1 MVLIAVLA
9 VPSMVL
15 AANKL
20 ATGEVAVTAETVTIP
35 LEITNQDGLMAM
47 DIPLKFSE
55 GVTLKEVTF
64 NDTRVSYF
72 DLQVADIDN
81 ENRTVAIGLIT
92 QITAQ
97 SKPDLAAGTGT
108 VANLVFEVTDPDV
121 DEVSLETVTMSKP
134 DHELMFIYHEYVDG
148 KVVDQRVEGGDF
160 EPFALAL
167 SGTGDDNVPDHFAL
181 MQNYPNP
188 FNPTTIIAFDLP
200 VASDYK
206 LTIYNILG
214 QVVNDISGTSDAG
227 TVEVEWDA
235 TAFASGVY
243 FYKINAGDFTDT
255 KKMMLV
261 K

>member
-1 MVLIAVLA
+1 MVLIALLA
-9 VPSMVL
+9 VPSMVF

-20 ATGEVAVTAETVTIP
+20 AIGEAAVAAETVTIP

-72 DLQVADIDN
+72 DLKVADIDN

-92 QITAQ
+92 QITAERR
-97 SKPDLAAGTGT
+97 PDLAEGTGT
-108 VANLVFEVTDPDV
+108 VANLVFEVTDPEV
-121 DEVSLETVTMSKP
+121 AQVSLEAVTMSKP
-134 DHELMFIYHEYVDG
+134 DHELMFIYHEYADG
-148 KVVDQRVEGGDF
+148 KVVNQRVEDGKF
-160 EPFALAL
+160 EPFSLAL
-167 SGTGDDNVPDHFAL
+167 SGTGGDNLPDHFAL

-200 VASDYK
+200 VASEYK

-227 TVEVEWDA
+227 RVEVEWDA

-255 KKMMLV
+255 KKMLLV